1 VAGTAVPGR
10 IRVLAV
16 LVSTFAA
23 FALPTTIGAASAQQR
38 SELRPA
44 HASASGSQ
52 ETVSASSRVESS
64 PGSRAGHRSQDP
76 RSPHRGDRHDA
87 QPGQRG
93 NGRSPST
100 SNEPA
105 DGGTGTE
112 GRGNTK
118 DGGKDDGKAPKQ
130 EKQPKKDE
138 EPKQEKTTGPPP
150 GQRGS
155 GASDRARER
164 ANPASPVG
172 APPAAEPTPAPAPAP
187 SVGTRPPARVPTV
200 PLPEADRQTRTPA
213 PASVA
218 PPASPATPSTPVA
231 VPAAG
236 SDQATT
242 LAFIGVPATAEPPAT
257 PTSPE
262 PPADLLGDVELPL
275 GSGDADRFGALGRSA
290 LDAILDGA
298 ARSFQVPFLLLLAL
312 GGYLV
317 LQRGFGRGSLPM
329 AATDLPL
336 SVDPGPEAGADDVRY
351 VL

>member
-16 LVSTFAA
+16 LVSTLAA

-38 SELRPA
+38 SESRPA

-64 PGSRAGHRSQDP
+64 PRSRAGHRSQDP

-87 QPGQRG
+87 DPGQRG

-100 SNEPA
+100 SNGSA
-105 DGGTGTE
+105 GGGTGTE
-112 GRGNTK
+112 GRGQSTE
-118 DGGKDDGKAPKQ
+118 GAGKDDGKGPKQ

-138 EPKQEKTTGPPP
+138 EPKQAKTTGPPP

-164 ANPASPVG
+164 ANPASPVR
-172 APPAAEPTPAPAPAP
+172 AASPPAQPTPTPAP
-187 SVGTRPPARVPTV
+187 SVGTQPPARVPTV
-200 PLPEADRQTRTPA
+200 PLPDADRPTRA
-213 PASVA
+213 PASDT
-218 PPASPATPSTPVA
+218 PPVSPATTTPVA

-236 SDQATT
+236 SDQGTT
-242 LAFIGVPATAEPPAT
+242 LAFLSAPATAEPPAA
-257 PTSPE
+257 PTTPE
-262 PPADLLGDVELPL
+262 PPADLLGDVELPV
-275 GSGDADRFGALGRSA
+275 GNGDADRFGALGRSA

-329 AATDLPL
+329 VGTDLPL

>member
-1 VAGTAVPGR
+1 M
-10 IRVLAV
+10 RVLAV
-16 LVSTFAA
+16 LVSTVAA

-38 SELRPA
+38 SESRPA
-44 HASASGSQ
+44 HASAAGSE
-52 ETVSASSRVESS
+52 ETVSASSRAESS
-64 PGSRAGHRSQDP
+64 PRSRTGHRSQDP

-87 QPGQRG
+87 EPGQRG
-93 NGRSPST
+93 NGRSPSP
-100 SNEPA
+100 SRAPA

-112 GRGNTK
+112 GRGKGTQ
-118 DGGKDDGKAPKQ
+118 DDGKGPKQ
-130 EKQPKKDE
+130 EKQPQKVE
-138 EPKQEKTTGPPP
+138 APMQAKTTGPPP

-172 APPAAEPTPAPAPAP
+172 APPPIDPTPTPP
-187 SVGTRPPARVPTV
+187 STGTPPPARVPTV
-200 PLPEADRQTRTPA
+200 PLPDADRPTRA
-213 PASVA
+213 PTSDAPSASPA
-218 PPASPATPSTPVA
+218 PPATPLA
-231 VPAAG
+231 IPAAG
-236 SDQATT
+236 SDQLAT
-242 LAFIGVPATAEPPAT
+242 LAFVGAPATAVPPAT
-257 PTSPE
+257 TTTPE

-275 GSGDADRFGALGRSA
+275 GSGDADRFGAIGRSA
-290 LDAILDGA
+290 LDAILDST

-329 AATDLPL
+329 VANDLPL